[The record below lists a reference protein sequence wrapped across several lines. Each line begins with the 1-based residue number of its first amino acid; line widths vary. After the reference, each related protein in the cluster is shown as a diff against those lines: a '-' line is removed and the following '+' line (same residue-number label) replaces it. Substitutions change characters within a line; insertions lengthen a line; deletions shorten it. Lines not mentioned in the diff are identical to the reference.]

1 MGLWSVMVAPWRSLL
16 QVEGFSC
23 VGEGWAVQGL
33 GWGLFL
39 FFFTGVANCGVGWR
53 EEERSYFTGR
63 AQTHR
68 MRERGVRRLDIHI
81 GNFLYRVFP
90 PYTAVLFPDIPASVT
105 TVPSRDVAFLMVIG
119 VGREKNPKRVVCF
132 KS

>member
-53 EEERSYFTGR
+53 EEERSYFTGESTDTQNEGKGSET
-63 AQTHR
+63 AGHSYW
-68 MRERGVRRLDIHI
+68 E
-81 GNFLYRVFP
+81 FP
-90 PYTAVLFPDIPASVT
+90 ALGISAVHSSL
-105 TVPSRDVAFLMVIG
+105 TVYYV
-119 VGREKNPKRVVCF
+119 K
-132 KS
+132 